1 MRSINREFTN
11 QLSYMKKET
20 LKKADYKQPLC
31 EILNL
36 PEETSYMLT
45 SSSIESG
52 KYEEEEW

>member
-1 MRSINREFTN
+1 MDKTLTN
-11 QLSYMKKET
+11 YIHMKKET
-20 LKKADYKQPLC
+20 LKQAEYKQPLC

-45 SSSIESG
+45 VSSIESG